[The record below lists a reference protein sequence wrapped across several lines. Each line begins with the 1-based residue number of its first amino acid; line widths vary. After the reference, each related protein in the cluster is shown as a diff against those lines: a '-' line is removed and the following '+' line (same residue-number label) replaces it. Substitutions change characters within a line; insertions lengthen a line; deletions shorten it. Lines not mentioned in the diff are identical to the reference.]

1 MKSEYLTAYNLL
13 IQNLQELILGYRDL
27 YEIVLEEFE
36 ILIGA
41 DREKLEQNNI
51 KKEKIILHLQHL
63 DQDRQKI
70 AYHFSPVQSK
80 ELLRLLQIADLLG
93 GQEANLLREAHSTL
107 DTLIRRIAEKNKS
120 NAEYAE
126 SALKTLNGA
135 LGNVKETLSGKK
147 TYERKGGYKQ
157 GPDVS
162 GNFIS
167 KNV

>member
-27 YEIVLEEFE
+27 YELVLEEFE

-41 DREKLEQNNI
+41 DREKLAQNNI
-51 KKEKIILHLQHL
+51 KKENIILH
-63 DQDRQKI
+63 
-70 AYHFSPVQSK
+70 FSANHSR
-80 ELLRLLQIADLLG
+80 EITRLLQIADLIG
-93 GQEANLLREAHSTL
+93 GSEAALLRDAHSTL
-107 DTLIRRIAEKNKS
+107 DTLVRRIAEKNKS

-157 GPDVS
+157 GPDIS
-162 GNFIS
+162 GNFVS